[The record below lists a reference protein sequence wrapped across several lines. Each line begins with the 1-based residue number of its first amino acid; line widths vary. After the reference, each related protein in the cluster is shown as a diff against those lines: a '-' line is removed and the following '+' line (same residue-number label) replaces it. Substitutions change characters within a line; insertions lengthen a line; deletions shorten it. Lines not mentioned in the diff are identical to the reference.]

1 MQKSIWPPINLENSG
16 EDMKIG
22 IAGVGTVGIGVIKI
36 LQQHTQL
43 LNQRAGT
50 DFEITAVSGRDR
62 NKSRPV
68 SLDGMTWYD
77 NAVDL
82 ASDDNVEM
90 VLELIG
96 GSEGVAKD
104 LCEAA
109 LKAGKPVVT
118 ANKAL
123 LAVHGTAL
131 AKLAEEKNVPLAYEA
146 AVAGGIPIVKAM
158 REGLAGNAISRVY
171 GILNGTCN
179 YILTEM
185 EETGGDFSAI
195 LADAQKLGYAE
206 ADPSFDIDGVDA
218 AHKLSI
224 LTSLAFGTP
233 VDFDSVYI
241 EGIRAVSAEDIAFA
255 KEFGYRIRLLGV
267 ARRTEKG
274 IEQRVH
280 PCMVRNDTAIANV
293 SGVFNAVVAE
303 GDFVD
308 STVYE
313 GRGAGEGPT
322 ASAVVADVIDI
333 AAGRISPTFGIPV
346 DKMVDIPKVPVEE
359 HVGRY
364 YVRLTVYDRPG
375 VIADISA
382 VFRDEE
388 VSIESL
394 LQRGRGPEEAV
405 SVVLTTHEV
414 QEAAL
419 VRALAKI
426 GEFDHSVD
434 EPRMIRIAKL

>member
-1 MQKSIWPPINLENSG
+1 
-16 EDMKIG
+16 MKIG
-22 IAGVGTVGIGVIKI
+22 IAGIGTVGVGVIKI
-36 LQQHTQL
+36 IQQHTAL
-43 LNQRAGT
+43 LNQRAGVN
-50 DFEITAVSGRDR
+50 FEIVAVSGRDKTKNR
-62 NKSRPV
+62 SV
-68 SLDGMTWYD
+68 TLDDMAWYD

-82 ASDDNVEM
+82 ANDPNVEM

-96 GSEGVAKD
+96 GSDGIAKEVC
-104 LCEAA
+104 LAA
-109 LKAGKPVVT
+109 IEAGKPVVT

-123 LAVHGTAL
+123 IAIHGTEL
-131 AKLAEEKNVPLAYEA
+131 ASLAEAKAVPLHYEA

-185 EETGGDFSAI
+185 EETGGDFGNI
-195 LADAQKLGYAE
+195 LQEAQHLGYAE
-206 ADPSFDIDGVDA
+206 ADPSFDVDGVDA
-218 AHKLSI
+218 AHKLAI

-233 VDFDSVYI
+233 VKFDSVYI
-241 EGIRAVSAEDIAFA
+241 EGIREVSALDIAFA
-255 KEFGYRIRLLGV
+255 KEFGFRIRLLGV

-280 PCMVRNDTAIANV
+280 PCMVRTDSAIANV

-322 ASAVVADVIDI
+322 ASAVVADIVDI
-333 AAGRISPTFGIPV
+333 AAGRKTPTFGVPVTALTEIPA
-346 DKMVDIPKVPVEE
+346 VPVEE
-359 HVGRY
+359 HVGCY
-364 YVRLTVYDRPG
+364 YVRLTVNDRPG

-394 LQRGRGPEEAV
+394 LQRGRAPEEAV

-414 QEAAL
+414 QEASL
-419 VRALAKI
+419 VRALDRI
-426 GEFDHSVD
+426 GQFDHSAAA
-434 EPRMIRIAKL
+434 PRMIRIAKL

>member
-1 MQKSIWPPINLENSG
+1 MR
-16 EDMKIG
+16 IG
-22 IAGVGTVGIGVIKI
+22 VAGLGTVGVGVLKI
-36 LQQHTQL
+36 IEQHGKL
-43 LNQRAGT
+43 LSDRTGRN
-50 DFEITAVSGRDR
+50 FEVVAVSGRSRTKDR
-62 NKSRPV
+62 GV

-82 ASDDNVEM
+82 ASDPNVDM

-96 GSEGVAKD
+96 GSEGVARD
-104 LCEAA
+104 LCVAA
-109 LKAGKPVVT
+109 LEAGKPVVT

-123 LAVHGTAL
+123 LAVHGTEL
-131 AKLAEEKNVPLAYEA
+131 ARLAEKNNVPLAYEA

-158 REGLAGNAISRVY
+158 REGLAANAISRVY

-185 EETGGDFSAI
+185 EETGGDFAAI
-195 LADAQKLGYAE
+195 LKDAQDLGYAE
-206 ADPSFDIDGVDA
+206 ADPSFDVDGVDA
-218 AHKLSI
+218 AHKLAI

-241 EGIRAVSAEDIAFA
+241 EGIREVSAQDIAFA
-255 KEFGYRIRLLGV
+255 QEFGYRIRLLGV
-267 ARRTEKG
+267 ARRTEQG

-280 PCMVRNDTAIANV
+280 PCMVRKDTAIANV

-322 ASAVVADVIDI
+322 ASAVMADVVDI
-333 AAGRISPTFGIPV
+333 AAGRVSPTFGIPV
-346 DKMVDIPKVPVEE
+346 DKMTDIPKIPVEE
-359 HVGRY
+359 HVGCY
-364 YVRLTVYDRPG
+364 YVRLSVFDRPG

-388 VSIESL
+388 ISIESL
-394 LQRGRGPEEAV
+394 LQRGRSPEEAV
-405 SVVLTTHEV
+405 SVVLITHEV
-414 QEAAL
+414 KEAAL
-419 VRALAKI
+419 SRALEKI
-426 GEFDHSVD
+426 EAFDHSAAR
-434 EPRMIRIAKL
+434 PRMIRIAKL